1 MRAMIRQFLL
11 FGTVGGFGL
20 VVDVGIFNLLRVTVL
35 APEAMHEGPV
45 IAKVISTSIAIVV
58 NWIGN
63 RYWTF
68 GAHRRPNAAREGVEF
83 ALVSIG
89 GMGIGLACL
98 WISHYLLGFT
108 SLLADNISSNVIGL
122 ALGTAF
128 RFWLYRT
135 WVFRA
140 REAGQVTTSIRP
152 TNPHSSIGGTVAYSR
167 LQSITI
173 VDDSPEAFD

>member
-20 VVDVGIFNLLRVTVL
+20 VV
-35 APEAMHEGPV
+35 
-45 IAKVISTSIAIVV
+45 
-58 NWIGN
+58 
-63 RYWTF
+63 
-68 GAHRRPNAAREGVEF
+68 GVDRT
-83 ALVSIG
+83 
-89 GMGIGLACL
+89 GMACL